1 MSTLFHVSAECN
13 GEYQPTITDQREAAE
28 IFATMDLDHWANRA
42 QTFVEFL
49 TDQARIM
56 RLRPDHPW
64 FLWLADQVERLAGEA
79 EYLNAKDIIQFE
91 DRREVMERP
100 CVHTIAAL
108 ESIRLVAQLSPE
120 CLAAELNRAATTLEK
135 AL

>member
-1 MSTLFHVSAECN
+1 VYH
-13 GEYQPTITDQREAAE
+13 PTIADQREAAE

-49 TDQARIM
+49 HDQARIM

-64 FLWLADQVERLAGEA
+64 FAWLADEIEAMAGMA
-79 EYLNAKDIIQFE
+79 EYLQAKDPIQLD
-91 DRREVMERP
+91 DRREVMARP
-100 CVHTIAAL
+100 CVHTVAAL
-108 ESIRLVAQLSPE
+108 ESIRLVAQLSPQ
-120 CLAAELNRAATTLEK
+120 CLADELNRAAAILEK